1 MPLIV
6 ISGYPASGKTKRAL
20 ELQKFFEEKG
30 KRVHHI
36 SENKAI
42 PKAGFHKNVYFA
54 DSQKEKVVRSD
65 LKSEALRLLD
75 KESVVILDAG
85 NYIKGYRYELFCA
98 TKAARSTQ
106 CTLFCGI
113 QKQRAWEFNQQRS
126 GEEVLDLA
134 KVDDVSKLDNS
145 NIPYSQEIFEG
156 LCMRFEEPHG
166 NCRWDSPL
174 FVSFPDDNLEFEAIF
189 SALFESKPLPPNQST
204 QNPPLSSTN
213 YLFELDRLTQEI
225 VGNVLAARKI
235 GVMGPVPVKNSE
247 IKVQVPA
254 NMNAIQLNRLRR
266 QFLNY
271 SKHHH
276 ATSSSLDKVPQL
288 FVQFLNSNCGE
299 N

>member
-6 ISGYPASGKTKRAL
+6 ISGYPSSGKTKRAL

-65 LKSEALRLLD
+65 LKSEALRFLD
-75 KESVVILDAG
+75 KESVVILDGG

-98 TKAARSTQ
+98 TKSAKSNQ

-113 QKQRAWEFNQQRS
+113 QKDRAWEFNQQRCD
-126 GEEVLDLA
+126 EEVSDLS
-134 KVDDVSKLDNS
+134 KVEDVSKLDNS
-145 NIPYSQEIFEG
+145 NIPYSREIFDG

-174 FVSFPDDNLEFEAIF
+174 FVAFPDDTLEFEAIF
-189 SALFESKPLPPNQST
+189 SALFESKPLPPNMST

-213 YLFELDRLTQEI
+213 YVFELDRLTHDI
-225 VGNVLAARKI
+225 VANVLAARKI

-271 SKHHH
+271 SKLHH
-276 ATSSSLDKVPQL
+276 ATSSTLDKVPQL
-288 FVQFLNSNCGE
+288 FVQFLNSNCGGD
-299 N
+299 